1 MESSFCEF
9 PLLSVVDSGV
19 KEMIYPFPFSLRM
32 INLLLFLLFLKSFMH
47 EKDSL
52 DSELFLSAGK
62 EYMGITLSILH
73 FNQL

>member
-47 EKDSL
+47 ENTPL
-52 DSELFLSAGK
+52 IQNLFLSAG
-62 EYMGITLSILH
+62 T
-73 FNQL
+73 